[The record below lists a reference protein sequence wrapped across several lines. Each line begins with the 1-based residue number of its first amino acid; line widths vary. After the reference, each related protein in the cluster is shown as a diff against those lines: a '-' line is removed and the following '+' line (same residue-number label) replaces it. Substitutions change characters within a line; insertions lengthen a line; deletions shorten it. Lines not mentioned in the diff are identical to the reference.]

1 MQPTKEWVERLVEE
15 AQNLKGFVEL
25 PAGREKSDTVWLME
39 LASVPA
45 ARPRAMQ
52 ALLWLQEQR
61 ENTGKRLGSAMAI
74 CSLHLPDTRVSEDHE
89 EWVRLMPEVGEQAQ
103 EQRRRIHDSLRIT
116 PFVYEPVKT
125 ELGEADRHP
134 WHGLAG
140 PVTFGDVGA
149 GSGLFAAVF
158 AEVGATCGF
167 LAEPKGDARERAVS
181 NCRGTPVVLDT
192 IQQVDPAYVPWV
204 HVLQGGP
211 E

>member
-1 MQPTKEWVERLVEE
+1 MVEE

-89 EWVRLMPEVGEQAQ
+89 EWVRQMPEVGDQAQ
-103 EQRRRIHDSLRIT
+103 EQRRRINDSLRIT
-116 PFVYEPVKT
+116 P
-125 ELGEADRHP
+125 LGEADRHP

-158 AEVGATCGF
+158 AEAGATCGF

-181 NCRGTPVVLDT
+181 NCRWKPVILDT
-192 IQQVDPAYVPWV
+192 IQQVDPAFVPWV
-204 HVLQGGP
+204 HILQGGP